1 MSGTKLLFCFHCVSV
16 RHYQNDCYFT
26 VNACLV
32 SKMAHV
38 VYRVQER
45 TKERLNCTNLCC
57 STMNMVQ
64 NYPSVSFTPSI
75 YTSVGRRERRKRAVL
90 RPGATASAPWK
101 HHAGLSLRRITCSC
115 SLFICKK
122 KTNKKN
128 NLNRKSLV
136 ALFSFSFFVPLILQ
150 IWLTIKQVHKKYT
163 PFETWTDARKQVCQM
178 ESQ

>member
-16 RHYQNDCYFT
+16 RRYQNDCCFI

-64 NYPSVSFTPSI
+64 NYDSVSFIPNI
-75 YTSVGRRERRKRAVL
+75 YTSVSRREKRKRAVL

-101 HHAGLSLRRITCSC
+101 HRAGLSLRRITCSC

-122 KTNKKN
+122 KTKK
-128 NLNRKSLV
+128 KQSLQKISRGLV
-136 ALFSFSFFVPLILQ
+136 LFFLLCPSHPSNMAHYK
-150 IWLTIKQVHKKYT
+150 TST
-163 PFETWTDARKQVCQM
+163 
-178 ESQ
+178 